1 MSCILAIKIL
11 PTVACCILAIE
22 ILSTVAYSQSKD
34 YHMANVHNQLLDLN
48 AKYAESPKNEIVKR

>member
-1 MSCILAIKIL
+1 MEILS
-11 PTVACCILAIE
+11 TVACCILATE

-48 AKYAESPKNEIVKR
+48 AKYAESAKNEIV